1 MLFAVLELNMALT
14 LTKQVNSDDDPL
26 IPLKRDWETFEWALE
41 RRGVFADAAVGLLA
55 HVIIYLSSETQVRFV
70 AKLGYGIFMA
80 GISYFG
86 PITMMRIARSDDE
99 GAGTFLKAEVA
110 EKNFYIVAS
119 VAALNF
125 AGAAAML
132 LSSETNS
139 PAKKEKSK

>member
-41 RRGVFADAAVGLLA
+41 RRGLFADAAVGLLA

-70 AKLGYGIFMA
+70 TKLMYGIFMA

-125 AGAAAML
+125 AGAAML
-132 LSSETNS
+132 FPETSS
-139 PAKKEKSK
+139 PAKKEKSN